1 MRCPIRFQVSLPWYG
16 KFGAKLLLARLPAGY
31 RLWRRLGVFRHGAM
45 DKPLYALE
53 VFRTH
58 FERAQFGNR
67 ERGFVGL
74 ELGPGDSLFS
84 ALIAYAHGASGC
96 YLIDT
101 GRYAEENVERYREMA
116 VLLEG
121 KAMRTPNIDAVGNL
135 QEVLQATGATYGTD
149 GLAALRRIP
158 DSSVDFV
165 WSHAVLE
172 HIRRREFSAVMVEL
186 RRILR
191 SDGVCS
197 HRVDLRDH
205 LGGQLNN
212 LRFPESFWENELV
225 ARSGFY
231 TNRLRFAEMLGL
243 FRAAGFAAE
252 VIGVERWPTVPTP
265 RNKLA
270 APFRDLGDDDLR
282 VSAFDV
288 ILAPA

>member
-1 MRCPIRFQVSLPWYG
+1 
-16 KFGAKLLLARLPAGY
+16 
-31 RLWRRLGVFRHGAM
+31 M

-58 FERAQFGNR
+58 FERAQFGNK

-84 ALIAYAHGASGC
+84 ALIAYAHGASAC

-101 GRYAEENVERYREMA
+101 GRYAEESVEPYREMA
-116 VLLEG
+116 ALLEG
-121 KAMRTPNIDAVGNL
+121 KAMRTPNIAALGNV
-135 QEVLQATGATYGTD
+135 QEILQATGASYETD

-172 HIRRREFSAVMVEL
+172 HIRRRDFSTVMVEL

-191 SDGVCS
+191 SDGACS

-212 LRFPESFWENELV
+212 LRFPEPFWENELV

-231 TNRLRFAEMLGL
+231 TNRLRFAEMLRL
-243 FRAAGFAAE
+243 FRAAGFAAD
-252 VIGVERWPTVPTP
+252 VIGVERWSVLPTP

-270 APFRDLGDDDLR
+270 TPFRDLGDDELR

-288 ILAPA
+288 ILVPA